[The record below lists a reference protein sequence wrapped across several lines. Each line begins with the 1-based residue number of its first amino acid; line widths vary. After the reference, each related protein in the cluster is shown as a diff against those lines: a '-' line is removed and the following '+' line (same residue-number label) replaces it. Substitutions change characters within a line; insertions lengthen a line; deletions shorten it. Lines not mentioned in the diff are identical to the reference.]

1 MGYNRYRGNT
11 GRVEYVES
19 PGNSPPPSPPGLRP
33 QRQTASPMPSGSFS
47 GLGDALSRAFLG
59 RLETEDL
66 LVAAVL
72 YLAYRSSGDTEL
84 LIALGA
90 YLFL

>member
-11 GRVEYVES
+11 GRVEYVDL
-19 PGNSPPPSPPGLRP
+19 PDGAPAPPVPASRARSAALLPAGLP
-33 QRQTASPMPSGSFS
+33 A
-47 GLGDALSRAFLG
+47 GLGNALSQAFLG
-59 RLETEDL
+59 NLETEDL
-66 LVAAVL
+66 LVAAIL
-72 YLAYRSSGDTEL
+72 YLAYRSTGDTEL

>member
-1 MGYNRYRGNT
+1 MGYNRYRGNS
-11 GRVEYVES
+11 GMVEYVATPRES
-19 PGNSPPPSPPGLRP
+19 GGGPPPAVPFRGDAAPLPPGLP
-33 QRQTASPMPSGSFS
+33 P

-59 RLETEDL
+59 SLETEDL
-66 LVAAVL
+66 LVAAIL
-72 YLAYRSSGDTEL
+72 YLAYRSSGDIEM

>member
-1 MGYNRYRGNT
+1 MGYNRYRGNS
-11 GRVEYVES
+11 GLSEYVET
-19 PGNSPPPSPPGLRP
+19 PRDGIPAPPPPVSRREAPSLPVGLPP
-33 QRQTASPMPSGSFS
+33 

-59 RLETEDL
+59 NLETEDL
-66 LVAAVL
+66 LVAAIL
-72 YLAYRSSGDTEL
+72 YLAYRSSGDIEM